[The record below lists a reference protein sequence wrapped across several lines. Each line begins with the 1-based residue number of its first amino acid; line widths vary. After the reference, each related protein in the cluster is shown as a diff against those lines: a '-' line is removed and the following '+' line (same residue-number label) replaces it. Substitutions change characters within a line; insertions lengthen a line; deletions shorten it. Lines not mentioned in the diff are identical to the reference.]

1 MSEIYSYPRSLKKLR
16 ACFSCH
22 LIKTEEQFIEEG
34 CENCGG
40 KWNKTE
46 AIQRITS
53 NFKGMIAITNPKFSW
68 CGKWLHKPLSGMF
81 VVQTCGCFSWRQSLR
96 VWRNDGTCEGGN
108 KK

>member
-22 LIKTEEQFIEEG
+22 LIKTEEQFIDEG

-46 AIQRITS
+46 AIQRVTS

-68 CGKWLHKPLSGMF
+68 CAKWLHKSIITFFLYYS
-81 VVQTCGCFSWRQSLR
+81 
-96 VWRNDGTCEGGN
+96 
-108 KK
+108 